1 MIVVALKV
9 VIHSA
14 LLAIESCKAFF
25 FPVPFSLS
33 NSVKMS
39 QFFVL
44 QL

>member
-14 LLAIESCKAFF
+14 LLAIESYKAAFF
-25 FPVPFSLS
+25 LFPQATL
-33 NSVKMS
+33 KML